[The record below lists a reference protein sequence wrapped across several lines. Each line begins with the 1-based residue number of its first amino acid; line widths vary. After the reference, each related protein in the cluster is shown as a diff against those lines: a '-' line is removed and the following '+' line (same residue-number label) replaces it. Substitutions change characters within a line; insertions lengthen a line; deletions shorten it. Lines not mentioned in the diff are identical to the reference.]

1 MEDLM
6 DFNWDDTIETPTT
19 VESEETTVETEESDT
34 SDENDVEVEEES
46 KKTKSVDPLDDFG
59 SDEESS
65 EDEEEDVEE
74 EPNKETTSIYTD
86 LFKDLKERGLI
97 KNVDLEDEEDL
108 DADKFFELKE
118 QEIEAEVTNR
128 LNSWANKDLDEDGQ
142 AFIKFKLSGG
152 KTEDFFKV
160 YSQSVDLS
168 DGDIE
173 DEDFQDKLIR
183 KQLED
188 DGWDSEEIE
197 DRLEVLTEN
206 GKKAKIAQKYYNR
219 ILHEQEEEKKAL
231 EESAKQQQQQALE
244 TQRKFNQELKETVN
258 GLEEVKGFK
267 LSQKDKGEIFDMM
280 TKKNYKTPNGVMI
293 TGLQAKISEA
303 FQDKEKAILLAKIL
317 KDDFDFSSFENKVK
331 NKTVRKIKSNLESRK
346 SYKPTGSG
354 SSLEGRS
361 LADLFN

>member
-6 DFNWDDTIETPTT
+6 DFNWDTPA
-19 VESEETTVETEESDT
+19 ESPTKVEETTTETEE
-34 SDENDVEVEEES
+34 NDVSEDIKEKESTEEV
-46 KKTKSVDPLDDFG
+46 KSIDPLDDFS
-59 SDEESS
+59 SDEDT
-65 EDEEEDVEE
+65 EDIDEDSDVES
-74 EPNKETTSIYTD
+74 PKETTSIYTD

-97 KNVDLEDEEDL
+97 KNVDLEDGDDL

-118 QEIEAEVTNR
+118 QEIEAEITNR

-142 AFIKFKLSGG
+142 AFIKFKLNGG

-160 YSQSVDLS
+160 YSQSVDFS
-168 DGDIE
+168 EGDIE
-173 DEDFQDKLIR
+173 DEAFQDKLIR

-197 DRLEVLTEN
+197 DRLEILTEN
-206 GKKAKIAQKYYNR
+206 GKKAKIAQKYYNK
-219 ILHEQEEEKKAL
+219 ILHEQEQEKKAL

-280 TKKNYKTPNGVMI
+280 TKKNYKTPSGVMI

-317 KDDFDFSSFENKVK
+317 KDDFDFSSLENKVK

-354 SSLEGRS
+354 SSLGGRS